1 MTAIQLPTLLVI
13 YLFIFSSTRPEWI
26 DLTLKEE
33 QNQRSNEP
41 GLCINLDQLK
51 LTAKD
56 DLIKTLKTKVINFEK
71 SIKELLFEVYT
82 LKQEK
87 AKAIQCLVEVRAN
100 SRDPVKREEDS
111 DEVMRLCQ
119 NQRRELKLQ
128 RDQLRQQN
136 ATIQEL
142 QNIILELKSQMAAP
156 PIQPSSNV
164 PIGNVPEHDISEDP
178 TIVISHNDP
187 SEPALVDDQALAA
200 PVENE
205 RVIDV
210 QAIAEPVFAELVTNV
225 QALEEPAVAELVTN
239 VKALAEPVVNKL
251 VTEVNALAEPDIAE
265 LVTDAK
271 ALAGPVFDELVTD
284 AKALAEPVV
293 AEVVPNVQAFAETVV
308 AEVVTDVNEVAEPLA
323 AEVVT
328 DVMALAE
335 SAVTDVQAFAQAQKS
350 SRRATTHLE
359 AVSVTVAT
367 AVTALAQLSNQ
378 LNLDQVVH
386 LMKDESQA
394 YNSLPCTIQLKGNQV
409 HIFRNCNFE
418 HQGFR
423 KIFQALDEADCKE
436 WKIEGRSTTDNPD
449 IEKTTFNARYNNNKL
464 NLKFSKVI
472 FSSINRDACVVQ
484 YLGDPKTAKDKNFKA
499 ATSSNS
505 KKSKSNK
512 RKTWPF

>member
-156 PIQPSSNV
+156 PIQPSGNV
-164 PIGNVPEHDISEDP
+164 PSSNVPEHDISEDP

-187 SEPALVDDQALAA
+187 SEPALVDDQAPAA
-200 PVENE
+200 SVVNE

-210 QAIAEPVFAELVTNV
+210 QATAEPVF
-225 QALEEPAVAELVTN
+225 AELVTN

-359 AVSVTVAT
+359 AVSLTVAT

-409 HIFRNCNFE
+409 HIFRNCNFQ
-418 HQGFR
+418 HQGVR

-472 FSSINRDACVVQ
+472 FSSKNRDACVVQ